1 MGPTVGDFLGINRRA
16 DQGAL
21 WLLSESRGVAPAVG
35 GLTSGQSGGRGWCD
49 VEFVE
54 LLGGLSQ

>member
-1 MGPTVGDFLGINRRA
+1 MGPTVGDFSNRRA

-21 WLLSESRGVAPAVG
+21 WLLSEPRGVAPAVG
-35 GLTSGQSGGRGWCD
+35 GLTSGRLGDSGWCD

-54 LLGGLSQ
+54 LLGGFSQ